1 MLQIVIFKRKALTF
15 IFNELC
21 EKMLNKTQ
29 NLIKYNKVLTKVL
42 SLVLIVILGFV
53 VSFLSCGIT
62 LGFNVMYKGESIGVV
77 KSSKV
82 FDSAV
87 SYIENNTHH
96 FKVTEAIDKASFD
109 LTLTLAE
116 SFADKNEIAQ
126 AIAENTDEI
135 SAANILYVNNKPM
148 AYTDIENLDELIE
161 QSRCRYYID
170 GAENSA
176 EFVDDIRLEKVFSY
190 ASRVDDANAVK
201 NIIANLNVKTV
212 SKVSFE
218 APIAF
223 STKTL
228 KTSTEYVGYS
238 KITTPGVQGVAAKT
252 ELVETVNGSESSRE
266 VLSNEVLVEPVTQV
280 VVKGTA
286 INMASATEK
295 AQAKSAGFIVPLNTY
310 VYISAYWGDGRN
322 HKAIDFAGDRGT
334 AIFAA
339 QSGTVTF
346 AGYQGNYGYLVEID
360 HGNGLK
366 TRYAHCNA
374 LCVKAGQAVSQGQQI
389 ATMGNTGRSTGDHL
403 HFEVLKND
411 KQVNPASYI
420 FK

>member
-21 EKMLNKTQ
+21 EKLLNKTQ
-29 NLIKYNKVLTKVL
+29 NLIKYNKALTKVL
-42 SLVLIVILGFV
+42 SFVLIVILSFV
-53 VSFLSCGIT
+53 VSFVSCGIT
-62 LGFNVMYKGESIGVV
+62 FGLNVIYNGENIGVV
-77 KSSKV
+77 KSTKV

-87 SYIENNTHH
+87 SYIESHTQHL
-96 FKVTEAIDKASFD
+96 KVANAINKASYG
-109 LTLTLAE
+109 LTLTLAD
-116 SFADKNEIAQ
+116 SFSDKNEIAE

-135 SAANILYVNNKPM
+135 SAANILYVNNKPV
-148 AYTDIENLDELIE
+148 AYTDITNIDELIE
-161 QSRCRYYID
+161 QARCRYYID

-176 EFVDDIRLEKVFSY
+176 EFVDYIRIEKVFSY
-190 ASRVDDANAVK
+190 AFRIDDADAVK
-201 NIIANLNVKTV
+201 DVIANLTVKTV

-223 STKTL
+223 STKIVNTNDQ
-228 KTSTEYVGYS
+228 YIGYS
-238 KITTPGVQGVAAKT
+238 KITTPGVQGLAAKT

-280 VVKGTA
+280 VLKGTA
-286 INMASATEK
+286 INMATATEI
-295 AQAKSAGFIVPLNTY
+295 AQAQSAGFIIPLNTY

-322 HKAIDFAGDRGT
+322 HKAIDFAGNRGT
-334 AIFAA
+334 AIFAS

-346 AGYQGNYGYLVEID
+346 AGYRGNYGYLVEID
-360 HGNGLK
+360 HGNGLM

-374 LCVKAGQAVSQGQQI
+374 LCVKNGQVVSQGQQI

-403 HFEVLKND
+403 HFEVLKD
-411 KQVNPASYI
+411 GKQVNPASYI

>member
-1 MLQIVIFKRKALTF
+1 
-15 IFNELC
+15 
-21 EKMLNKTQ
+21 MLNKTQ

-42 SLVLIVILGFV
+42 SLVLIVVLGFV

-87 SYIENNTHH
+87 SYIENHTHH

-109 LTLTLAE
+109 LTLTLAD
-116 SFADKNEIAQ
+116 SLADKNEIAQ
-126 AIAENTDEI
+126 AIAENTEEI
-135 SAANILYVNNKPM
+135 SAANMLYVNNKPM

-176 EFVDDIRLEKVFSY
+176 EFVDDIRLEKVFAY

-374 LCVKAGQAVSQGQQI
+374 LCVKAGQVVSQGQQI

>member
-1 MLQIVIFKRKALTF
+1 
-15 IFNELC
+15 
-21 EKMLNKTQ
+21 MLNKTQ
-29 NLIKYNKVLTKVL
+29 NLIKYNKVPVKVL
-42 SLVLIVILGFV
+42 SFVLVVVLSFI
-53 VSFLSCGIT
+53 VSFVSCGIT
-62 LGFNVMYKGESIGVV
+62 LGLKVIYKGESIGVV
-77 KSSKV
+77 NSTKV
-82 FDSAV
+82 FDKAV
-87 SYIENNTHH
+87 NYIEDNTEH
-96 FKVTEAIDKASFD
+96 FKAVDAIDEASFG
-109 LTLTLAE
+109 LTLTLADNF
-116 SFADKNEIAQ
+116 SNKNEIAL

-135 SAANILYVNNKPM
+135 TVANIIYINGKPV
-148 AYTDIENLDELIE
+148 AYTDLENVEELVE

-176 EFVDDIRLEKVFSY
+176 EFIDEIYLAKVFSY
-190 ASRVDDANAVK
+190 APRIDDDEAVK
-201 NIIANLNVKTV
+201 EIISNLNVKTV

-223 STKTL
+223 ATKTV
-228 KTSTEYVGYS
+228 KTGAQYIGYS
-238 KITTPGVQGVAAKT
+238 KITTPGVQGLAAKT

-280 VVKGTA
+280 VLKGTA
-286 INMASATEK
+286 INMATATEK
-295 AQAKSAGFIVPLNTY
+295 AQAQSAGFIVPLNTY

-322 HKAIDFAGDRGT
+322 HKAIDFAGHRGT

-339 QSGTVTF
+339 QSGTVTC
-346 AGYQGNYGYLVEID
+346 AGYRGNYGYLVEID

-374 LCVKAGQAVSQGQQI
+374 LCVKVGQTVTQGQQI

-411 KQVNPASYI
+411 KQVNPVPYI